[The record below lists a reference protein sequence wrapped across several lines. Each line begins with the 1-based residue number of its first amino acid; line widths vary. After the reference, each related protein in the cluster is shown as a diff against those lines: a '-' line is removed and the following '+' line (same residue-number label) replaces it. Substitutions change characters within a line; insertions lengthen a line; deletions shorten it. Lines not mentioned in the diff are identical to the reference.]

1 MPQGLVLGSV
11 LFNIFINDL
20 EERVNSAL
28 IKFTDFNIVRSVI
41 NMTVGKE
48 IMPKEFRN
56 TEISKKRGFLLKK
69 CRLIPLKRIENH
81 K

>member
-20 EERVNSAL
+20 EERVNSTL
-28 IKFTDFNIVRSVI
+28 IKFTDFNIVRGVI

-48 IMPKEFRN
+48 IMQKEARN
-56 TEISKKRGFLLKK
+56 TETSKKTGFLLKK
-69 CRLIPLKRIENH
+69 MQANTSEKNF
-81 K
+81 KK

>member
-20 EERVNSAL
+20 EERVNSTL
-28 IKFTDFNIVRSVI
+28 IKFTDFNIVRGVI

-48 IMPKEFRN
+48 ILQKEARN
-56 TEISKKRGFLLKK
+56 TETSKKTGFLLKK
-69 CRLIPLKRIENH
+69 MQAHTSEKNF
-81 K
+81 KK

>member
-20 EERVNSAL
+20 EERVNSTL
-28 IKFTDFNIVRSVI
+28 IKFTDFNIVRGVI

-48 IMPKEFRN
+48 IMQKEARN
-56 TEISKKRGFLLKK
+56 TETSKKTGFLLKNMQANTSEK
-69 CRLIPLKRIENH
+69 NFK